1 MSGVLVAM
9 HQEYPHLGFN
19 PVPGVPADVASVTAA
34 LTQATSSLKESG
46 ALLGQ
51 VEQAGSELWQGQAA
65 DAFRGHVDSE
75 LTKRLQTAQTSLEA
89 AVTVL
94 TDWHGDLVGFKDT
107 AAQLDAE
114 AASAQAKVQQANA
127 ELKQAEANPNL
138 SLVGREYANRQMLEE
153 AQAEYDAAQ
162 QALSQATSSVNN
174 AEEELQSILKRA
186 QELSSEHQA
195 LCHRYAQQLEHAAH
209 DLAPH
214 KPGMFSQMWN
224 GFTSGLSAVGH
235 WVSSHL
241 DLIHTILSDISAVAG
256 LIALCTPPPIDVVA
270 GAIALTAGAGALAT
284 DLANPKT
291 RDAIGGLLTGH
302 FTKQNLEAG
311 LSVATDVISVIPG
324 IGAAARITK
333 GAKGLEEG
341 VKLSSKF
348 SDIAHDAIQTASFTG
363 KQMAKNPLV
372 QKVAAKVTTDSAELF
387 ATKVNQG
394 KKAVTEIYK
403 TITGSGDSSNNSQG
417 ATA

>member
-1 MSGVLVAM
+1 MTGVIELL
-9 HQEYPHLGFN
+9 HQDYPHLGFN
-19 PVPGVPADVASVTAA
+19 PVPGVPEDVASVTAA
-34 LTQATSSLKESG
+34 LTQATGSLKES
-46 ALLGQ
+46 ASLLSQ
-51 VEQAGSELWQGQAA
+51 VEQAGSELWQGAAA

-75 LTKRLQTAQTSLEA
+75 LTKRLQTAQTSLES
-89 AVTVL
+89 AVSVL
-94 TDWHGDLVGFKDT
+94 TDWHGNLVGFKDT

-114 AASAQAKVQQANA
+114 AASVQTRLQQAKADLQ
-127 ELKQAEANPNL
+127 QAEANPNL
-138 SLVGREYANRQMLEE
+138 SLAGREYANRQMLEE

-162 QALSQATSSVNN
+162 QALSQATSTVNN
-174 AEEELQSILKRA
+174 LDEELQAILKRA
-186 QELSSEHQA
+186 QELASEHESVA
-195 LCHRYAQQLEHAAH
+195 HRYAQDLEHAAH

-214 KPGMFSQMWN
+214 KPGLLSQMWN
-224 GFTSGLSAVGH
+224 GFTSGLSAVAK

-256 LIALCTPPPIDVVA
+256 LIALCTPPPIDIVA
-270 GAIALTAGAGALAT
+270 GAIALTAGVGALAT

-341 VKLSSKF
+341 VKLASKF
-348 SDIAHDAIQTASFTG
+348 SDIADDAIKTASFTG
-363 KQMAKNPLV
+363 KQMAKSPLV

-394 KKAVTEIYK
+394 KKAVTAIYK
-403 TITGSGDSSNNSQG
+403 TVTGSGDSSSNSQG